1 MLSQAATHLT
11 KPIPFLC
18 HTFHHEEPSLV
29 CFRPSYSS
37 WFQRTEVSLSHSQF
51 VVMKQLHISPSCFL
65 PDDTLLLNSTW
76 GSFCPLITVTMQLK
90 ENTSWWQLTSRAV
103 EALSGEEK
111 ASETFNRYS
120 LPMLSGEEKKIY
132 IYFDGSNKRLL
143 NRLQNEITLTI
154 MAMVDTE
161 TAVNSTWKDWLLASS
176 S

>member
-1 MLSQAATHLT
+1 MWKRPAPHHQNTLRHCIDGNVLKCCPQAATHLT
-11 KPIPFLC
+11 KPIPFLW

-37 WFQRTEVSLSHSQF
+37 WLQRTEVSLSHSQF

-120 LPMLSGEEKKIY
+120 LPMLSGEEKKYIY
-132 IYFDGSNKRLL
+132 ILMVQIKGC
-143 NRLQNEITLTI
+143 LT
-154 MAMVDTE
+154 DC
-161 TAVNSTWKDWLLASS
+161 
-176 S
+176 